1 MEKKEGSI
9 EKSIRN
15 ILRDRGMTIRDLS
28 ARCGIPDATIH
39 RMFKRNDY
47 KLSALLKIAKAL
59 ETGLYPII
67 ESELSLENVVS
78 WPTKEIPENE
88 IRLQGELSQAQER
101 IIELKEQIEDKKEII
116 VYLKEELNQ
125 LKS

>member
-47 KLSALLKIAKAL
+47 KLSALNKIADAL
-59 ETGLYPII
+59 GTGLYPII
-67 ESELSLENVVS
+67 ESELSFDSIAS
-78 WPTKEIPENE
+78 WPTKEVPEVE
-88 IRLQGELSQAQER
+88 VRLRIELTEARER
-101 IIELKEQIEDKKEII
+101 IMELKEQIEDKKQII